1 MTNLKTLLISAIL
14 PANTFSDLSFLASLN
29 QLEDLRLNNNRAITT
44 LESALASKNTLKRL
58 EIINNELSEDVLPQ
72 VAQFTNVTEI
82 RAGGNKLYD
91 ISSLASLHQITEASK
106 SSFPDQ
112 VATKTTLTQVLPNP
126 IKNRDGSIVPVTETA
141 DVINVDASGTPDQNG
156 GYIKVNKEGQGTVTV
171 NWKAP
176 VTSGLHQ
183 NFSGILTINYNIN
196 LTPPT
201 VTVTSPANITATNA
215 TNYTVSGTCS
225 EIGKPVTV
233 TIGTLSPFTVN
244 CEAGGTYSKNGIDAS
259 SLPEGNVAITA
270 SQTNA
275 SNIEGKAEVTVQKD
289 TTPPTATITPSTTNP
304 TQGPVTLTLES
315 NEPIQTPLG
324 WTEVPGS
331 NGTKFTKDVTENG
344 EISVTITDTAGNPQP
359 TPITY
364 NVTNIDTT

>member
-72 VAQFTNVTEI
+72 VAQFTNITEI

-126 IKNRDGSIVPVTETA
+126 IKNRDGSIVPITETI

-156 GYIKVNKEGQGTVTV
+156 GYIKVKKEGQGTVTV
-171 NWKAP
+171 NWQAP
-176 VTSGLHQ
+176 LTPELHKH
-183 NFSGILTINYNIN
+183 FSGILTINYDID

-201 VTVTSPANITATNA
+201 VTITSPTSITAANA
-215 TNYTVSGTCS
+215 TTYPVTGTCS
-225 EIGKPVTV
+225 EIGKPVTI
-233 TIGTLSPFTVN
+233 TI
-244 CEAGGTYSKNGIDAS
+244 
-259 SLPEGNVAITA
+259 
-270 SQTNA
+270 
-275 SNIEGKAEVTVQKD
+275 
-289 TTPPTATITPSTTNP
+289 
-304 TQGPVTLTLES
+304 
-315 NEPIQTPLG
+315 
-324 WTEVPGS
+324 
-331 NGTKFTKDVTENG
+331 
-344 EISVTITDTAGNPQP
+344 
-359 TPITY
+359 
-364 NVTNIDTT
+364 